1 MNFLVDTG
9 AAVSV
14 IPHSASLNTAQGPNL
29 AGADGK
35 GIASWGKV
43 FRTVCFNGKTF
54 TDVPFLL
61 AAVAKP
67 ILGADFF
74 TKHHLLVDT
83 ATNSVL
89 YAETLLPVGGSSAHG
104 SEANSGSTK
113 MSKLVAHLSAFSP
126 RIRNLLAEFPGV
138 VGDGTTT
145 PRPLHGVEH
154 TIETKGRPLFSKS
167 RRLDPDRLR
176 IAEKEFRALEK
187 MCIVRRSDSSW
198 SSPLHMVPKP
208 DSSFRPCGHYRR
220 LNTVTKTIGT
230 HFPLY

>member
-14 IPHSASLNTAQGPNL
+14 IPHSASLSTAQGPNL
-29 AGADGK
+29 GGVDGK

-74 TKHHLLVDT
+74 TTHHLLVDT

-104 SEANSGSTK
+104 SEANSGSAK

-126 RIRNLLAEFPGV
+126 PIRNLLAEFPGV

-145 PRPLHGVEH
+145 PHPLHGVEH
-154 TIETKGRPLFSKS
+154 TIETKGRPLFFKS
-167 RRLDPDRLR
+167 RRLNPDPVLR
-176 IAEKEFRALEK
+176 IRNK
-187 MCIVRRSDSSW
+187 
-198 SSPLHMVPKP
+198 
-208 DSSFRPCGHYRR
+208 SFGSGSGSGSGRE
-220 LNTVTKTIGT
+220 
-230 HFPLY
+230 